1 MFKLELLKAVFVYFQ
16 IHDTMNIM
24 RLFEYEPMPL
34 PKILKRKVNIRN
46 DISIYVKGRSEIYK
60 QGNAQVLFSR

>member
-24 RLFEYEPMPL
+24 RLFEYAIAQNFE
-34 PKILKRKVNIRN
+34 KKSERK
-46 DISIYVKGRSEIYK
+46 K
-60 QGNAQVLFSR
+60 